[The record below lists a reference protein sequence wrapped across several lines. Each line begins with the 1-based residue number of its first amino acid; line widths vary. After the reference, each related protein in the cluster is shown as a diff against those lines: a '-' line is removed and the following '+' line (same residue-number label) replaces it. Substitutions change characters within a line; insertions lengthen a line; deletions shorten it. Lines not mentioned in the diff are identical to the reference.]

1 MDVQPRITRERI
13 PCHALR
19 KRRRNVPLHQGFFAE
34 VGTRSRA
41 SRGRLSNNDIRW
53 SASDRRWFPARPAQ
67 HVHRRR
73 NNGKGPN
80 TIGTRQRAW
89 QKRQKTRRDMQR
101 RTRRSASTIRGAAPD
116 TIIGRAAADRA
127 GARPYRATRCENA
140 SKMCHAG
147 SRRRPILNATT
158 SPLYARRYTRASSP
172 RCSLYARIAA
182 PSKSNLS
189 NFILD
194 RSDIS
199 IFARPAEPITSHQP
213 PATSHQP
220 PATSHQPPAT
230 SHQPPTTIHQ
240 TRHPTL
246 RPPSTIHP
254 PPATCHPPPATS
266 PQPPATSHQPPAT
279 SHQPPATSH
288 QPPATSHQPP
298 ATSHQPPATSHQ
310 P

>member
-1 MDVQPRITRERI
+1 MVSG
-13 PCHALR
+13 AS
-19 KRRRNVPLHQGFFAE
+19 GAA
-34 VGTRSRA
+34 RSQE
-41 SRGRLSNNDIRW
+41 
-53 SASDRRWFPARPAQ
+53 AQ
-67 HVHRRR
+67 SW
-73 NNGKGPN
+73 KGPN
-80 TIGTRQRAW
+80 TIDTRERAW
-89 QKRQKTRRDMQR
+89 QKRQKTRRDLQR
-101 RTRRSASTIRGAAPD
+101 RTRRSASTIGGAAPD

-213 PATSHQP
+213 PATSHQQP
-220 PATSHQPPAT
+220 ATSHQPQATSHQPPAPSNHPQVT
-230 SHQPPTTIHQ
+230 THQP
-240 TRHPTL
+240 L
-246 RPPSTIHP
+246 
-254 PPATCHPPPATS
+254 
-266 PQPPATSHQPPAT
+266 ATSHQPPAT

-288 QPPATSHQPP
+288 QPPATSHQ
-298 ATSHQPPATSHQ
+298 
-310 P
+310 